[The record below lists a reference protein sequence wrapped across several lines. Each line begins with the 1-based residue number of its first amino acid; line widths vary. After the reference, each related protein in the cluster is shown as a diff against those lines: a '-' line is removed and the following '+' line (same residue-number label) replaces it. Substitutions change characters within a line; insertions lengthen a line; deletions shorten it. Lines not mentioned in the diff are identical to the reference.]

1 MAGGRLNECQDFNT
15 QGKGAALLSKGP
27 SPLSLTKMNTAECQT
42 LKINELHLMCI
53 LRAIF
58 CAVKSICNRRESG
71 LGVTMAP
78 IMPKGVLPHFH
89 QLVEM
94 KEQGWSTVREGGLA
108 DGGGG
113 GEQGRGH
120 GTGAVPKETVRKRRN
135 YKARIP
141 APGLEY
147 QIRHKRSCRERY
159 PCGSQESKTLD
170 GATEEK

>member
-108 DGGGG
+108 DVGGWSRAGG
-113 GEQGRGH
+113 MGRGQCQ
-120 GTGAVPKETVRKRRN
+120 RK
-135 YKARIP
+135 
-141 APGLEY
+141 
-147 QIRHKRSCRERY
+147 Q
-159 PCGSQESKTLD
+159 
-170 GATEEK
+170 